1 MSPEI
6 FFQIIVNG
14 LFTGGIYSLVA
25 VGLTLIYG
33 VMIIV
38 NFAHGEFLMLGIY
51 IAFWAYTLLG
61 IDPYM
66 IVPVAF
72 ALIFGVGALIQRGLV
87 QRVLDALQVQDVLI

>member
-38 NFAHGEFLMLGIY
+38 NFAHGEFLMVGMYTTFLLSTYLSIEPLLTIPAAATVGLILGVASY
-51 IAFWAYTLLG
+51 CLLFG
-61 IDPYM
+61 IC
-66 IVPVAF
+66 
-72 ALIFGVGALIQRGLV
+72 
-87 QRVLDALQVQDVLI
+87 